1 MKKLQK
7 TEKLKEVL
15 CVVFWSLK
23 KTRKSDEKKKKDG
36 KPKISGSLTK
46 KLLFQVCCSKFVFKL
61 SSLSIARNYF
71 ILDFR
76 TLYRYFLNTTWN

>member
-36 KPKISGSLTK
+36 KPKISGLLK
-46 KLLFQVCCSKFVFKL
+46 KK
-61 SSLSIARNYF
+61 
-71 ILDFR
+71 IL
-76 TLYRYFLNTTWN
+76 

>member
-36 KPKISGSLTK
+36 KPKISG
-46 KLLFQVCCSKFVFKL
+46 LLKERRLKA
-61 SSLSIARNYF
+61 IK
-71 ILDFR
+71 
-76 TLYRYFLNTTWN
+76 TLGGR

>member
-15 CVVFWSLK
+15 CVVLWSWK

-36 KPKISGSLTK
+36 KPKISGLLK
-46 KLLFQVCCSKFVFKL
+46 KK
-61 SSLSIARNYF
+61 
-71 ILDFR
+71 IL
-76 TLYRYFLNTTWN
+76 